1 MTVSRQSD
9 AYNLRASRLPST
21 NELAYG
27 DTNLIVSIPN
37 RLYVLFNLTNVVF
50 CFSVTA
56 RRWKKA
62 PMSKLNCE
70 AVDHLTFQQ
79 HQGLHL

>member
-1 MTVSRQSD
+1 M
-9 AYNLRASRLPST
+9 AI
-21 NELAYG
+21 
-27 DTNLIVSIPN
+27 LISLWVF
-37 RLYVLFNLTNVVF
+37 RKYVPCNLTHVVF
-50 CFSVTA
+50 GFSVTA

-70 AVDHLTFQQ
+70 GVGHLTFQQ